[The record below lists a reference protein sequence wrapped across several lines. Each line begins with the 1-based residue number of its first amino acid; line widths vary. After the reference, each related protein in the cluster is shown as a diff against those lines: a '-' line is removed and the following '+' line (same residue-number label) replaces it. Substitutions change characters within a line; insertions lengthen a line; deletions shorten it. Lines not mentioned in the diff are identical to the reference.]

1 MTVISNFLT
10 SGHSDAQS
18 RASECLDVKN
28 YKWRF
33 NPVWHRMLYSCTRM
47 AAVGVKWLR
56 MFKAALHILCVFSF
70 DCCVY
75 RSCIYGVT
83 YTVAIQT
90 QTAIETDSLS
100 SCPQHPGFM
109 DCLHYP
115 ARTSS
120 TCRNRVR
127 LTARLH
133 GDGSLKRMI
142 YAAAVNCRLDCQ
154 LARLGRARVD
164 SKLPQKTTTTFT
176 YSMPTD
182 GPVYRARCVRT
193 RFSSRTLNSK

>member
-1 MTVISNFLT
+1 MTVICNFLI

-18 RASECLDVKN
+18 RASECLDVET

-33 NPVWHRMLYSCTRM
+33 NPVWHRMLYSCIRM
-47 AAVGVKWLR
+47 AAVGVKGLR
-56 MFKAALHILCVFSF
+56 MFKAALHIRCVFGF

-90 QTAIETDSLS
+90 QAAIETDSLS

-115 ARTSS
+115 AQTSS

-154 LARLGRARVD
+154 LARPCLCGQQITSKNHHDIYILYANGRTC
-164 SKLPQKTTTTFT
+164 LPVAVCLPG
-176 YSMPTD
+176 SLR
-182 GPVYRARCVRT
+182 GPLAVC
-193 RFSSRTLNSK
+193 K